1 MSEPADAPALTE
13 RLSIAPLRAAHAPL
27 LFPHLADPRQY
38 AYVPDAARAS
48 VAELWQRFADLERG
62 APPGSGERWLN
73 WVVSLRAHG
82 APIGTLQATVMPAS
96 GRAWIGYAL
105 FTHAWGLGYAT
116 EGCAWLVA
124 ELARHH
130 AVREL
135 LASVDTRNAKSIALL
150 ERLGFERV
158 ATEPATLHGEATT
171 DHRYRLACAP

>member
-1 MSEPADAPALTE
+1 MSDAADAPALTS
-13 RLSIAPLRAAHAPL
+13 RLSIVPLRAAHAPL
-27 LFPHLADPRQY
+27 LFAHLADPRQY

-73 WVVSLRAHG
+73 WVISLRADG
-82 APIGTLQATVMPAS
+82 APLGTLQATVVPAR

-105 FTHAWGLGYAT
+105 FTHSWGQGYAT
-116 EGCAWLVA
+116 EGCAWLAA
-124 ELARHH
+124 ELAQRH

-158 ATEPATLHGEATT
+158 ATAPATLNGKQTT